1 MVSSNNKQR
10 AAAAAA
16 ELITDGMI
24 LGLGTGTTASYLL
37 QILGERVRQGMR
49 IQGVPTSEA
58 TRQLALAEGVPLT
71 TLEEQ
76 PVLDLC
82 LDGADEV
89 DPELNLIKGGGG
101 ALLREKI
108 VASAA
113 RERIIMVDVCKCVDY
128 LGTFPVAVEVI
139 PFGWEVTRRQL
150 EQFGG
155 VSNLRQ
161 REGKPFVTDQ
171 NHYIIDCNLSRIK
184 DASELNQQLNQLPGV
199 VENGLF
205 VDMTERLI
213 IGSPDGI
220 TEKRKN

>member
-1 MVSSNNKQR
+1 MVLSNNKQQ

-24 LGLGTGTTASYLL
+24 LGLGTGTTASYLV
-37 QILGERVRQGMR
+37 QILGERVRHGLR

-58 TRQLALAEGVPLT
+58 TQQLAVAEGVPLT

-89 DPELNLIKGGGG
+89 DPALNLIKGGGG

-113 RERIIMVDVCKCVDY
+113 RQRIIMVDVSKCVDC
-128 LGTFPVAVEVI
+128 LGAFPLAVEII

-150 EQFGG
+150 EQLRG
-155 VSNLRQ
+155 VPTLRQ
-161 REGKPFVTDQ
+161 TEGQPFITDQ
-171 NHYIIDCNLSRIK
+171 GHQWSML
-184 DASELNQQLNQLPGV
+184 
-199 VENGLF
+199 
-205 VDMTERLI
+205 
-213 IGSPDGI
+213 
-220 TEKRKN
+220 

>member
-1 MVSSNNKQR
+1 MSSNNKQR

-24 LGLGTGTTASYLL
+24 LGLGTGTTASYLV
-37 QILGERVRQGMR
+37 QILGERVRQGLR

-58 TRQLALAEGVPLT
+58 TRQLAIAEGVPLT

-89 DPELNLIKGGGG
+89 DPDLNLIKGGGG

-113 RERIIMVDVCKCVDY
+113 RQRIIMVDVSKCVDC
-128 LGTFPVAVEVI
+128 LGDFPLAVEVI

-155 VSNLRQ
+155 VPTLRQ

-171 NHYIIDCNLSRIK
+171 SHYIIDCALSRIEDVPK
-184 DASELNQQLNQLPGV
+184 LNHQLNQLPGV

-205 VDMTERLI
+205 VDMTDRLI

-220 TEKRKN
+220 TEKKKN

>member
-1 MVSSNNKQR
+1 MSSNKQR

-16 ELITDGMI
+16 ELITDGMV
-24 LGLGTGTTASYLL
+24 LGLGTGTTASYLV
-37 QILGERVRQGMR
+37 QILGERVRQGLR

-58 TRQLALAEGVPLT
+58 TRQLAVAEGVPLT

-76 PVLDLC
+76 TVLDLC

-113 RERIIMVDVCKCVDY
+113 RQRIIMVDVSKCVDS
-128 LGTFPVAVEVI
+128 LGAFPLAVEVI

-155 VSNLRQ
+155 VPTLRQ

-171 NHYIIDCNLSRIK
+171 GHYIIDCALSQIE
-184 DASELNQQLNQLPGV
+184 DAPRLNHQLNQLPGV

-205 VDMTERLI
+205 VDMTDRLI

-220 TEKRKN
+220 IEKHKN

>member
-1 MVSSNNKQR
+1 MSSNNKQR

-24 LGLGTGTTASYLL
+24 LGLGTGTTASYLV
-37 QILGERVRQGMR
+37 QILGERVRQGLR

-58 TRQLALAEGVPLT
+58 TRQLAIAEGVPLT

-89 DPELNLIKGGGG
+89 DPDLNLIKGGGG

-113 RERIIMVDVCKCVDY
+113 RQRIIMVDVSKCVDC
-128 LGTFPVAVEVI
+128 LGAFPLAVEVI

-155 VSNLRQ
+155 VPTLRQ

-171 NHYIIDCNLSRIK
+171 GHYIIDFALSQIE
-184 DASELNQQLNQLPGV
+184 DAPKLNHQLNQLPGV

-205 VDMTERLI
+205 VDMTDRLI

-220 TEKRKN
+220 TEKKKN

>member
-1 MVSSNNKQR
+1 MSSNKQR

-16 ELITDGMI
+16 ELITDGMV
-24 LGLGTGTTASYLL
+24 LGLGTGTTASYLV
-37 QILGERVRQGMR
+37 QILGERVRQGLR

-58 TRQLALAEGVPLT
+58 TRQLAVAEGVPLT

-113 RERIIMVDVCKCVDY
+113 RQRIIMVDVSKCVDC
-128 LGTFPVAVEVI
+128 LGAFPLAVEVI

-150 EQFGG
+150 EQLGG
-155 VSNLRQ
+155 IPTLRQ

-171 NHYIIDCNLSRIK
+171 GHYIIDCALSQIE
-184 DASELNQQLNQLPGV
+184 DAPRLNHQLNQLPGV

-205 VDMTERLI
+205 VDMTDRLI

-220 TEKRKN
+220 AEKHKN

>member
-24 LGLGTGTTASYLL
+24 LGLGTGTTASYLV
-37 QILGERVRQGMR
+37 QILGERVRQGLR

-58 TRQLALAEGVPLT
+58 TRQLAIAEGVPLT

-89 DPELNLIKGGGG
+89 DPDLNLIKGGGG

-113 RERIIMVDVCKCVDY
+113 RQRIIMVDVSKCVDC
-128 LGTFPVAVEVI
+128 LGAFSLAVEVI

-155 VSNLRQ
+155 VPTLRQ
-161 REGKPFVTDQ
+161 REGRPFVTDQ
-171 NHYIIDCNLSRIK
+171 GHYIIDCALSRIEDVPK
-184 DASELNQQLNQLPGV
+184 LNHQLNQLPGV

-205 VDMTERLI
+205 VDMTDRLI

-220 TEKRKN
+220 TEKKKN

>member
-1 MVSSNNKQR
+1 MSSNNKHR

-24 LGLGTGTTASYLL
+24 LGLGTGTTASYLV

-49 IQGVPTSEA
+49 IQGVPTSEV

-113 RERIIMVDVCKCVDY
+113 RERIIMVDVCKCVDC
-128 LGTFPVAVEVI
+128 LGAFPVAVEVI

-155 VSNLRQ
+155 VPNLRQ
-161 REGKPFVTDQ
+161 LEGKPFVTDQ
-171 NHYIIDCNLSRIK
+171 GHYIIDCTLSRIK
-184 DASELNQQLNQLPGV
+184 DASELNHQLNQLPGV

-220 TEKRKN
+220 IEKRKN

>member
-1 MVSSNNKQR
+1 MSSNKQR

-16 ELITDGMI
+16 ELITDGMV
-24 LGLGTGTTASYLL
+24 LGLGTGTTASYLV
-37 QILGERVRQGMR
+37 QILGERVRQGLR

-58 TRQLALAEGVPLT
+58 TRQLAAAEGVPLT

-101 ALLREKI
+101 ALRREKI

-113 RERIIMVDVCKCVDY
+113 RQRIIMVDVSKCVGC
-128 LGTFPVAVEVI
+128 LGAFPLAVEII

-155 VSNLRQ
+155 VPTLRQ

-171 NHYIIDCNLSRIK
+171 GHYIIDCALSQIEDVPR
-184 DASELNQQLNQLPGV
+184 LNHQLNQLPGV

-205 VDMTERLI
+205 VDMTDRLI

-220 TEKRKN
+220 TEKYKN

>member
-1 MVSSNNKQR
+1 
-10 AAAAAA
+10 
-16 ELITDGMI
+16 
-24 LGLGTGTTASYLL
+24 
-37 QILGERVRQGMR
+37 
-49 IQGVPTSEA
+49 
-58 TRQLALAEGVPLT
+58 
-71 TLEEQ
+71 
-76 PVLDLC
+76 

-113 RERIIMVDVCKCVDY
+113 RQRIIMVDVSKCVDC
-128 LGTFPVAVEVI
+128 LGAFPLAVEVI

-155 VSNLRQ
+155 VPTLRQ

-171 NHYIIDCNLSRIK
+171 GHYIIDCALPQIE
-184 DASELNQQLNQLPGV
+184 DAPRLNHQLNQLPGV

-205 VDMTERLI
+205 VDMTDRLI

-220 TEKRKN
+220 TEKHKN

>member
-1 MVSSNNKQR
+1 MSSNKQR

-16 ELITDGMI
+16 ELITDGMV
-24 LGLGTGTTASYLL
+24 LGLGTGTTASYLV
-37 QILGERVRQGMR
+37 QILGERVRQGLR

-58 TRQLALAEGVPLT
+58 TRQLAVAEGVPLT

-113 RERIIMVDVCKCVDY
+113 RQRIIMVDVSKCVDC
-128 LGTFPVAVEVI
+128 LGAFPLAVEVI

-155 VSNLRQ
+155 VPTLRQ

-171 NHYIIDCNLSRIK
+171 GHYIIDCALSQIE
-184 DASELNQQLNQLPGV
+184 DAPRLNHQLNQLPGV

-205 VDMTERLI
+205 VDMTDRLI

-220 TEKRKN
+220 AEKHKN

>member
-1 MVSSNNKQR
+1 MSSNKQR

-16 ELITDGMI
+16 ELITDGMV
-24 LGLGTGTTASYLL
+24 LGLGTGTTASYLV
-37 QILGERVRQGMR
+37 QILGERVRQGLR

-58 TRQLALAEGVPLT
+58 TRQLAVAEGVPLT

-113 RERIIMVDVCKCVDY
+113 RQRIIMVDVSKCVDS
-128 LGTFPVAVEVI
+128 LGAFPLAVEVI

-155 VSNLRQ
+155 VPTLRQ

-171 NHYIIDCNLSRIK
+171 GHYIIDCALSQIEDPPR
-184 DASELNQQLNQLPGV
+184 LNHQLNQLPGV

-205 VDMTERLI
+205 VDMTDRLI
-213 IGSPDGI
+213 IGIPDGI
-220 TEKRKN
+220 TEKHKN

>member
-1 MVSSNNKQR
+1 MSSNNKQR

-24 LGLGTGTTASYLL
+24 LGLGTGTTASYLV
-37 QILGERVRQGMR
+37 QILGERVRQGLR

-58 TRQLALAEGVPLT
+58 TRQLAIAEGVPLT

-89 DPELNLIKGGGG
+89 DPDLNLIKGGGG

-113 RERIIMVDVCKCVDY
+113 RQRIIMVDVSKCVDC
-128 LGTFPVAVEVI
+128 LGAFPLAVEVI

-155 VSNLRQ
+155 VPTLRQ

-171 NHYIIDCNLSRIK
+171 SHYIIDCALSRIEDVPK
-184 DASELNQQLNQLPGV
+184 LNHQLNQLPGV

-205 VDMTERLI
+205 VDMTDRLI

-220 TEKRKN
+220 TEKKKN

>member
-24 LGLGTGTTASYLL
+24 LGLGTGTTASYLV
-37 QILGERVRQGMR
+37 QILGERVRQGLR

-58 TRQLALAEGVPLT
+58 TRQLAIAEGVPLT

-76 PVLDLC
+76 LVLDLC

-89 DPELNLIKGGGG
+89 DPDLNLIKGGGG

-113 RERIIMVDVCKCVDY
+113 RQRIIMVDVSKCVDC
-128 LGTFPVAVEVI
+128 LGAFPLAVEVI

-155 VSNLRQ
+155 VPTLRQ

-171 NHYIIDCNLSRIK
+171 GHYIIDCALSRIEDVPK
-184 DASELNQQLNQLPGV
+184 LNHQLNQLPGV

-205 VDMTERLI
+205 VDMTDRLI

-220 TEKRKN
+220 TEKKKN

>member
-1 MVSSNNKQR
+1 MSSNKQR

-16 ELITDGMI
+16 ELITDGMV
-24 LGLGTGTTASYLL
+24 LGLGTGTTSSYLV
-37 QILGERVRQGMR
+37 QILGERVRQGLR

-58 TRQLALAEGVPLT
+58 TRQLAVAEGVPLT

-89 DPELNLIKGGGG
+89 DPVLNLIKGGGG

-113 RERIIMVDVCKCVDY
+113 RQRIIMVDVSKCVDS
-128 LGTFPVAVEVI
+128 LGAFPLAVEVI

-155 VSNLRQ
+155 VPALRQ

-171 NHYIIDCNLSRIK
+171 GHYIIDCALSQIE
-184 DASELNQQLNQLPGV
+184 DAPRLNHQLNQLPGV

-205 VDMTERLI
+205 VDMTDRLI

-220 TEKRKN
+220 AEKHKN

>member
-1 MVSSNNKQR
+1 VSSNNKQR

-24 LGLGTGTTASYLL
+24 LGLGTGTTASYLV
-37 QILGERVRQGMR
+37 QILGERVRQGLR

-58 TRQLALAEGVPLT
+58 TRQLAIAEGVPLT

-89 DPELNLIKGGGG
+89 DPDLNLIKGGGG

-113 RERIIMVDVCKCVDY
+113 RQRIIMVDVSKCVDC
-128 LGTFPVAVEVI
+128 LGAFPLAVEVI

-155 VSNLRQ
+155 VPTLRQ
-161 REGKPFVTDQ
+161 REGRPFVTDQ
-171 NHYIIDCNLSRIK
+171 GHYIIDCALSRIEDVPK
-184 DASELNQQLNQLPGV
+184 LNHQLNQLPGV

-205 VDMTERLI
+205 VDMTDRLI

-220 TEKRKN
+220 TEKKKN

>member
-1 MVSSNNKQR
+1 MSSNKQR
-10 AAAAAA
+10 AAAAGA
-16 ELITDGMI
+16 ELITDGMV
-24 LGLGTGTTASYLL
+24 LGLGTGTTASYLV
-37 QILGERVRQGMR
+37 QILGERVRQGLR

-58 TRQLALAEGVPLT
+58 TRQLAVAEGVPLT

-113 RERIIMVDVCKCVDY
+113 RQRIIMVDVSKCVDS
-128 LGTFPVAVEVI
+128 LGAFPLAVEVI

-155 VSNLRQ
+155 VPALRQ

-171 NHYIIDCNLSRIK
+171 GHYIIDCALSQIE
-184 DASELNQQLNQLPGV
+184 DAPRLNHQLNQLPGV

-205 VDMTERLI
+205 VDMTDRLI

-220 TEKRKN
+220 AEKHKN

>member
-1 MVSSNNKQR
+1 MSSNKQR

-16 ELITDGMI
+16 ELITDGMV
-24 LGLGTGTTASYLL
+24 LGLGTGTTASYLV
-37 QILGERVRQGMR
+37 QILGERVRQGLR

-58 TRQLALAEGVPLT
+58 TRQLAVAEGVPLT

-101 ALLREKI
+101 ALLQEKI

-113 RERIIMVDVCKCVDY
+113 RQRIIMVDVSKCVDS
-128 LGTFPVAVEVI
+128 LGAFPLAVEVI

-150 EQFGG
+150 EQLGG
-155 VSNLRQ
+155 IPTLRQ

-171 NHYIIDCNLSRIK
+171 GHYIIDCALSQIE
-184 DASELNQQLNQLPGV
+184 DAPRLNHQLNQLPGV

-205 VDMTERLI
+205 VDMTDRLI

-220 TEKRKN
+220 AEKHKN

>member
-1 MVSSNNKQR
+1 MSSNKQR

-16 ELITDGMI
+16 ELITDGMV
-24 LGLGTGTTASYLL
+24 LGLGTGTTSSYLV
-37 QILGERVRQGMR
+37 QILGERVRQGLR

-58 TRQLALAEGVPLT
+58 TRQLAVAEGVPLT

-113 RERIIMVDVCKCVDY
+113 RQRIIMVDVSKCVDS
-128 LGTFPVAVEVI
+128 LGAFPLAVEVI

-155 VSNLRQ
+155 VPALRQ

-171 NHYIIDCNLSRIK
+171 GHYIIDCALSQIE
-184 DASELNQQLNQLPGV
+184 DAPRLNHQLNQLPGV

-205 VDMTERLI
+205 VDMTDRLI

-220 TEKRKN
+220 AEKHKN

>member
-24 LGLGTGTTASYLL
+24 LGLGTGTTASYLV
-37 QILGERVRQGMR
+37 QILGERVRQGLR

-58 TRQLALAEGVPLT
+58 TRQLAIAEGVPLT

-76 PVLDLC
+76 LVLDLC

-89 DPELNLIKGGGG
+89 DPDLNLIKGGGG

-113 RERIIMVDVCKCVDY
+113 RQRIIMVDVSKCVDC
-128 LGTFPVAVEVI
+128 LGAFPLAVEVI

-155 VSNLRQ
+155 VPTLRQ
-161 REGKPFVTDQ
+161 QEGKPFVTDQ
-171 NHYIIDCNLSRIK
+171 GHYIIDCALSRIEDVPK
-184 DASELNQQLNQLPGV
+184 LNHQLNQLPGV

-205 VDMTERLI
+205 VDMTDRLI

-220 TEKRKN
+220 TEKKKN

>member
-1 MVSSNNKQR
+1 MSSNKQR

-16 ELITDGMI
+16 ELITDGMV
-24 LGLGTGTTASYLL
+24 LGLGTGTTASYLV
-37 QILGERVRQGMR
+37 QILGERVRQGLR
-49 IQGVPTSEA
+49 IQGIPTSEA
-58 TRQLALAEGVPLT
+58 TRQLAVAEGVPLT

-76 PVLDLC
+76 TVLDLC

-113 RERIIMVDVCKCVDY
+113 RQRIIMVDVSKCVDS
-128 LGTFPVAVEVI
+128 LGAFPLAVEVI
-139 PFGWEVTRRQL
+139 SFGWEVTRRQL

-155 VSNLRQ
+155 VPTLRQ

-171 NHYIIDCNLSRIK
+171 GHYIIDCALSQIE
-184 DASELNQQLNQLPGV
+184 DAPRLNHQLNQLPGV

-205 VDMTERLI
+205 VDMTDRLI

-220 TEKRKN
+220 AEKHKN

>member
-1 MVSSNNKQR
+1 MSSNKQR

-16 ELITDGMI
+16 ELITDGMV
-24 LGLGTGTTASYLL
+24 LGLGTGTTASYLV
-37 QILGERVRQGMR
+37 QILGERVRQGLR

-58 TRQLALAEGVPLT
+58 TRQLAVAEGVPLT

-113 RERIIMVDVCKCVDY
+113 RQRIIMADVSKCVDC
-128 LGTFPVAVEVI
+128 LGAFPLAVETI

-155 VSNLRQ
+155 VPTLRQ

-171 NHYIIDCNLSRIK
+171 GHYIIDCALSQIE
-184 DASELNQQLNQLPGV
+184 DAPRLNHQLNQLPGV

-205 VDMTERLI
+205 VDMTDRLI

-220 TEKRKN
+220 TEKHKN

>member
-113 RERIIMVDVCKCVDY
+113 RERIIMVDACKCVDY
-128 LGTFPVAVEVI
+128 LGAFPVAVEVI

>member
-1 MVSSNNKQR
+1 MSSNKQR
-10 AAAAAA
+10 AAAAGA
-16 ELITDGMI
+16 ELITDGMV
-24 LGLGTGTTASYLL
+24 LGLGTGTTASYLV
-37 QILGERVRQGMR
+37 QILGERVRQGLR

-58 TRQLALAEGVPLT
+58 TRQLAVAEGVPLT

-113 RERIIMVDVCKCVDY
+113 RQRIIMVDVSKCVDS
-128 LGTFPVAVEVI
+128 LGAFPLAVEVI

-155 VSNLRQ
+155 VPTLRQ

-171 NHYIIDCNLSRIK
+171 GHYIIDCALSQIE
-184 DASELNQQLNQLPGV
+184 DAPRLNHQLNQLPGV

-205 VDMTERLI
+205 VDMTDRLI

-220 TEKRKN
+220 AEKHKN

>member
-1 MVSSNNKQR
+1 MSSNKQR

-24 LGLGTGTTASYLL
+24 LGLGTGTTASYLV
-37 QILGERVRQGMR
+37 QILGERVRQGLR

-58 TRQLALAEGVPLT
+58 TRQLAVAEGVPLT

-76 PVLDLC
+76 TVLDLC

-113 RERIIMVDVCKCVDY
+113 RQRIIMVDVSKCVDS
-128 LGTFPVAVEVI
+128 LGAFPLAVEVI

-155 VSNLRQ
+155 VPTLRQ

-171 NHYIIDCNLSRIK
+171 GHYIIDCALSQIE
-184 DASELNQQLNQLPGV
+184 DAPRLNHQLNQLPGV

>member
-1 MVSSNNKQR
+1 MSSNKQR

-16 ELITDGMI
+16 ELITDGMV
-24 LGLGTGTTASYLL
+24 LGLGTGTTASYLV
-37 QILGERVRQGMR
+37 QILGERVRQGLR
-49 IQGVPTSEA
+49 IQGIPTSEA
-58 TRQLALAEGVPLT
+58 TRQLAVAEGVPLT
-71 TLEEQ
+71 TLGEQ

-113 RERIIMVDVCKCVDY
+113 RQRIIMVDVSKCVDS
-128 LGTFPVAVEVI
+128 LGAFPLAVEVI

-155 VSNLRQ
+155 VPTLRQ

-171 NHYIIDCNLSRIK
+171 GHYIIDCALSQIE
-184 DASELNQQLNQLPGV
+184 DAPRLNHQLNQLPGV

-205 VDMTERLI
+205 VDMTDQLI

-220 TEKRKN
+220 TEKHKN

>member
-1 MVSSNNKQR
+1 VSSNNKQR

-24 LGLGTGTTASYLL
+24 LGLGTGTTASYLV
-37 QILGERVRQGMR
+37 QILGERVRQGLR

-58 TRQLALAEGVPLT
+58 TRQLAIAEGVPLT

-89 DPELNLIKGGGG
+89 DPDLNLIKGGGG

-113 RERIIMVDVCKCVDY
+113 RQRIIMVDVSKCVDC
-128 LGTFPVAVEVI
+128 LGAFSLAVEVI

-155 VSNLRQ
+155 VPTLRQ
-161 REGKPFVTDQ
+161 REGRPFVTDQ
-171 NHYIIDCNLSRIK
+171 GHYIIDCALSRIEDVPK
-184 DASELNQQLNQLPGV
+184 LNHQLNQLPGV

-205 VDMTERLI
+205 VDMTDRLI

-220 TEKRKN
+220 TEKKKN

>member
-1 MVSSNNKQR
+1 MSSNKQR

-16 ELITDGMI
+16 ELITDGMV
-24 LGLGTGTTASYLL
+24 LGLGTGTTASYLV
-37 QILGERVRQGMR
+37 QILGERVCQGLR

-58 TRQLALAEGVPLT
+58 TRQLAVAEGVPLT

-113 RERIIMVDVCKCVDY
+113 RQRIIMVDVSKCVDS
-128 LGTFPVAVEVI
+128 LGAFPLAVEVI

-155 VSNLRQ
+155 VPTLRQ

-171 NHYIIDCNLSRIK
+171 GHYIIDCALSQTD
-184 DASELNQQLNQLPGV
+184 DAPRLNHQLNQLPGV

-205 VDMTERLI
+205 VDMTDRLI

-220 TEKRKN
+220 TEKYKN

>member
-1 MVSSNNKQR
+1 MSSNKQR

-16 ELITDGMI
+16 ELITDGMV
-24 LGLGTGTTASYLL
+24 LGLGTGTTASYLV
-37 QILGERVRQGMR
+37 QILGERVRQGLR

-58 TRQLALAEGVPLT
+58 TRQLAVAEGVPLT

-113 RERIIMVDVCKCVDY
+113 RQRIIMVDVSKCVDS
-128 LGTFPVAVEVI
+128 LGAFPLAVEVI

-155 VSNLRQ
+155 VPALRQ

-171 NHYIIDCNLSRIK
+171 GHYIIDCALSQIE
-184 DASELNQQLNQLPGV
+184 DAPRLNHQLNQLPGV

-205 VDMTERLI
+205 VDMTDRLI

-220 TEKRKN
+220 AEKHKN

>member
-1 MVSSNNKQR
+1 MSSNKQR
-10 AAAAAA
+10 AAAAGA
-16 ELITDGMI
+16 ELITDGMV
-24 LGLGTGTTASYLL
+24 LGLGTGTTASYLV
-37 QILGERVRQGMR
+37 QILGERVRQGLR

-58 TRQLALAEGVPLT
+58 TRQLAVAEGVPLT

-113 RERIIMVDVCKCVDY
+113 RQRIIMVDVSKCVDC
-128 LGTFPVAVEVI
+128 LGAFPLAVEVI

-155 VSNLRQ
+155 VPALRQ

-171 NHYIIDCNLSRIK
+171 GHYIIDCALSQIE
-184 DASELNQQLNQLPGV
+184 DAPRLNHQLNQLPGV

-205 VDMTERLI
+205 VDMTDRLI

-220 TEKRKN
+220 AEKHKN

>member
-1 MVSSNNKQR
+1 MSSNKQR

-16 ELITDGMI
+16 ELITDGMV
-24 LGLGTGTTASYLL
+24 LGLGTGTTASYLV
-37 QILGERVRQGMR
+37 QILGERVRQGLR

-58 TRQLALAEGVPLT
+58 TRQLAVAEGVPLT

-113 RERIIMVDVCKCVDY
+113 RQRIIMVDVSKCVEC
-128 LGTFPVAVEVI
+128 LGAFPLAVEVI

-155 VSNLRQ
+155 VPTLRQ

-171 NHYIIDCNLSRIK
+171 GHYIIDCALSQIE
-184 DASELNQQLNQLPGV
+184 DAPRLNHQLNQLPGV

-205 VDMTERLI
+205 VDMTDRLI

-220 TEKRKN
+220 AEKHKN

>member
-1 MVSSNNKQR
+1 MSSNKQR

-16 ELITDGMI
+16 ELITDGMV
-24 LGLGTGTTASYLL
+24 LGLGTGTTASYLV
-37 QILGERVRQGMR
+37 QILGERVRQGLR
-49 IQGVPTSEA
+49 IQGIPTSEA
-58 TRQLALAEGVPLT
+58 TRQLAAAEGVPLT

-113 RERIIMVDVCKCVDY
+113 RQRIIMVDVSKCVGC
-128 LGTFPVAVEVI
+128 LGAFPLAVEII

-155 VSNLRQ
+155 VPTLRQ

-171 NHYIIDCNLSRIK
+171 GHYIIDCALSQIEDVPR
-184 DASELNQQLNQLPGV
+184 LNHQLNQLPGV

-205 VDMTERLI
+205 VDMTEQLI

-220 TEKRKN
+220 TEKHKN

>member
-1 MVSSNNKQR
+1 MSSNKQR

-16 ELITDGMI
+16 ELITDGMV
-24 LGLGTGTTASYLL
+24 LGLGTGTTASYLV
-37 QILGERVRQGMR
+37 QILGERVRQGLR

-58 TRQLALAEGVPLT
+58 TRQLAVAEGVPLT

-89 DPELNLIKGGGG
+89 DPALNLIKGGGG

-113 RERIIMVDVCKCVDY
+113 RQRIIMVDVSKCVDC
-128 LGTFPVAVEVI
+128 LGAFPLAVEVI

-150 EQFGG
+150 EQLGG
-155 VSNLRQ
+155 IPTLRQ

-171 NHYIIDCNLSRIK
+171 GHYIIDCALSQIE
-184 DASELNQQLNQLPGV
+184 DAPRLNHQLNQLPGV

-205 VDMTERLI
+205 VDMTCLLYT
-213 IGSPDGI
+213 SPSPRD
-220 TEKRKN
+220 

>member
-24 LGLGTGTTASYLL
+24 LGLGTGTTASYLV
-37 QILGERVRQGMR
+37 QILGERVRQGLR

-58 TRQLALAEGVPLT
+58 TRQLAIAEGVPLT

-89 DPELNLIKGGGG
+89 DPDLNLIKGGGG

-113 RERIIMVDVCKCVDY
+113 RQRIIMVDVSKCVDC
-128 LGTFPVAVEVI
+128 LGAFPLAVEVI

-155 VSNLRQ
+155 VPTLRQ

-171 NHYIIDCNLSRIK
+171 GHYIIDCALSRIEDVPK
-184 DASELNQQLNQLPGV
+184 LNHQLNQLPG
-199 VENGLF
+199 
-205 VDMTERLI
+205 
-213 IGSPDGI
+213 
-220 TEKRKN
+220 

>member
-1 MVSSNNKQR
+1 MSSNKQR

-16 ELITDGMI
+16 ELITDGMV
-24 LGLGTGTTASYLL
+24 LGLGTGTTASYLV
-37 QILGERVRQGMR
+37 QILGERVRQGLR
-49 IQGVPTSEA
+49 IQGVPTSKA
-58 TRQLALAEGVPLT
+58 TRQLAVAEGVPLT

-113 RERIIMVDVCKCVDY
+113 RQRIIMVDVSKCVDS
-128 LGTFPVAVEVI
+128 LGAFPLAVEVI

-150 EQFGG
+150 EKF
-155 VSNLRQ
+155 
-161 REGKPFVTDQ
+161 
-171 NHYIIDCNLSRIK
+171 
-184 DASELNQQLNQLPGV
+184 
-199 VENGLF
+199 
-205 VDMTERLI
+205 
-213 IGSPDGI
+213 
-220 TEKRKN
+220 

>member
-1 MVSSNNKQR
+1 MSSNNKQR

-24 LGLGTGTTASYLL
+24 LGLGTGTTASYLV
-37 QILGERVRQGMR
+37 QILGERVRQGLR

-58 TRQLALAEGVPLT
+58 TRQLAIAEGVPLT

-89 DPELNLIKGGGG
+89 DPDLNLIKGGGG

-113 RERIIMVDVCKCVDY
+113 RQRIIMVDVSKCVDC
-128 LGTFPVAVEVI
+128 LGAFSLAVEVI

-155 VSNLRQ
+155 VPTLRQ

-171 NHYIIDCNLSRIK
+171 GHYIIDCALSRIEDVPK
-184 DASELNQQLNQLPGV
+184 LNHQLNQLPGV

-205 VDMTERLI
+205 VDMTDRLI

-220 TEKRKN
+220 TEKKKN

>member
-24 LGLGTGTTASYLL
+24 LGLGTGTTASYLV

-113 RERIIMVDVCKCVDY
+113 RERIIMVDVCKCVDC
-128 LGTFPVAVEVI
+128 LGAFPVAVEVI